1 MGRRSSTWCPGGWSS
16 SRSLKRVDST
26 DGKREVQGIKAD
38 RVEEMR
44 GVEAEDIQA
53 DGGASSSAAG
63 EASLV

>member
-1 MGRRSSTWCPGGWSS
+1 MARGRCGHR
-16 SRSLKRVDST
+16 
-26 DGKREVQGIKAD
+26 AD